1 MSLNLRDKSSSNRRT
16 FLKSSGAQPVSK
28 QSLFF
33 RFYERA

>member
-1 MSLNLRDKSSSNRRT
+1 MGALAEK
-16 FLKSSGAQPVSK
+16 AQPGSK